1 LFKGKFRAESIRLSY
16 WDYRLDGYYHVVI
29 CVKDI
34 CDWFGD
40 IEEMGMR
47 LSTIGKVVL
56 KCWKEI
62 PKHFPDVILDDFAI
76 MPNHLHG
83 IVVINRSGNIW
94 DDGKDYNPEGD
105 RVLFENNNGQTRKP
119 SVETRPPAGEA
130 GHGVHNHNGKFHN
143 PSVETRHV
151 ASLQSGLRKFGPL
164 QPYSLSSIIHAFKS
178 SVKRWCNQNDY
189 RNFRWQERFWDTI
202 IENEKQLMETR
213 RYIRDN
219 PRKKYLEIIGQL
231 Y

>member
-1 LFKGKFRAESIRLSY
+1 MSLFKGKFRNESIRLPC

-34 CDWFGD
+34 CNWFG
-40 IEEMGMR
+40 EVEQTGME

-62 PKHFPDVILDDFAI
+62 PEHFPEVVLDDFAI
-76 MPNHLHG
+76 MPDHLHG

-94 DDGKDYNPEGD
+94 DDGGDYDPEAD
-105 RVLFENNNGQTRKP
+105 RVLFEEYNRDIPGPSVGTRVGDYNNNGQTHGP
-119 SVETRPPAGEA
+119 SVG
-130 GHGVHNHNGKFHN
+130 
-143 PSVETRHV
+143 TRHG
-151 ASLQSGLRKFGPL
+151 ASLQVRNFGPL
-164 QPYSLSSIIHAFKS
+164 QKHSLSSIIHAFKG
-178 SVKRWCNQNDY
+178 SVKRWCNQNGY

-213 RYIRDN
+213 RYIREN
-219 PRKKYLEIIGQL
+219 PEKKYLEKIGKL